1 MRTERS
7 ERWSG
12 PNITLGGVLLVAV
25 VLAAVLLTRA
35 RPSSMPGAGGTAL
48 PDDVVALGDSV
59 AIIPDTGGYIG
70 SEDALAIAQSEV
82 GERFD
87 TAKVAIYLV
96 HIKQPDISGL
106 QDRDIWLVK
115 ASGLSIP
122 LPGPV
127 PAPGTTGTDQR
138 ATVAYVFLD
147 ATTGEFITAA
157 LYP

>member
-1 MRTERS
+1 
-7 ERWSG
+7 
-12 PNITLGGVLLVAV
+12 
-25 VLAAVLLTRA
+25 
-35 RPSSMPGAGGTAL
+35 MPGAGGTAL
-48 PDDVVALGDSV
+48 PDDVLALGDSV

-87 TAKVAIYLV
+87 TAKVATYLV

-115 ASGLSIP
+115 ASGLSMP
-122 LPGPV
+122 LPGAV
-127 PAPGTTGTDQR
+127 PAPGTTAADRR